1 MRENNRNSIEI
12 EKMLPQFTTMNV
24 IDGQAGLM
32 SYSSLI
38 FYSLTIDNI
47 PNIIVLLILAGVTIA
62 TLTGDNGILTK
73 AQEASENTKR
83 ANAEE
88 QVKLAVQASYGTDGK
103 INMDTLNNELKKID
117 NLTYKGSP
125 ISDSNKITSLPDTV
139 NVDGYNVTIN
149 GNGSTSVGDS
159 GGNDNEGESEVDGV
173 TIPDGFYYV
182 GGSKEEGIVISD
194 SAEDENKGT
203 SWEVA
208 KTLKGNQF
216 VWVPVED
223 DSAFKTYKGYYDGNI
238 DSMLSDC
245 KEPYEDGYVNEV
257 DEYNAMKKS
266 VLEHDGFYVGRY
278 EAGTA
283 NAEERAEES
292 GITDDVVVKQ
302 GANVYNYIG
311 WSDSDDIKD
320 ETGGAV
326 QKAKEFASE
335 NNYTSV
341 ISTLIYGVQWDAIMA
356 WIEPRYKSQNIEI
369 KKDLLEE
376 KNFVADSTGKGN
388 YDEDE
393 NTNPWRGSVTTTGAS
408 ADYVVKNIYDLAGNI
423 YEWTMETCYTNK
435 RVVRGGYYYNAGAIN
450 PASDRDSYSPFR
462 SYNYFGFRLALY
474 VK

>member
-1 MRENNRNSIEI
+1 MRENNRKPI
-12 EKMLPQFTTMNV
+12 EKCRKKLPQFTTMNV
-24 IDGQAGLM
+24 IDGQAGLI
-32 SYSSLI
+32 SYFSLI

-47 PNIIVLLILAGVTIA
+47 LNIIVLLILAGVTIA

-88 QVKLAVQASYGTDGK
+88 QVKLAVAASIGTDGK

-139 NVDGYNVTIN
+139 NVDGYDVTIN
-149 GNGSTSVGDS
+149 GDGSVNIGDNNNGGD
-159 GGNDNEGESEVDGV
+159 NTENTVDGV

-223 DSAFKTYKGYYDGNI
+223 DSAFKTYEGYYDGDI
-238 DSMLSDC
+238 DSQLENC
-245 KEPYEDGYVNEV
+245 KEPYENGYVNEV
-257 DEYNAMKKS
+257 DEYNAMKES

-283 NAEERAEES
+283 STEERTEDS
-292 GITDDVVVKQ
+292 GITDDVIVKQ

-311 WSDSDDIKD
+311 WSDSDDMTN

-326 QKAKEFASE
+326 QKAKVFDTE
-335 NNYTSV
+335 NEYTSV
-341 ISTLIYGVQWDAIMA
+341 TSTLIYGVQWDAIMQ
-356 WIEPRYKSQNIEI
+356 WIDQGYKNEDGTLTS
-369 KKDLLEE
+369 
-376 KNFVADSTGKGN
+376 FVADSTGKGN
-388 YDEDE
+388 YKEDE
-393 NTNPWRGSVTTTGAS
+393 NTNSWKGKVTTTGAS
-408 ADYVVKNIYDLAGNI
+408 ADYAVKNIYDLAGNVW
-423 YEWTMETCYTNK
+423 EWTMESYDTVY
-435 RVVRGGYYYNAGAIN
+435 RVYRGGCCYGIGSSF
-450 PASDRDSYSPFR
+450 PASSRLNGLPSSSIDDV
-462 SYNYFGFRLALY
+462 GIRLALY

>member
-1 MRENNRNSIEI
+1 MERVRKEKSKDMKMKVNRIKKLE
-12 EKMLPQFTTMNV
+12 EKRGITLIALV
-24 IDGQAGLM
+24 I
-32 SYSSLI
+32 
-38 FYSLTIDNI
+38 T
-47 PNIIVLLILAGVTIA
+47 IIVLLILAGVTIA

-88 QVKLAVQASYGTDGK
+88 QVKLAVAASIGTDGK

-139 NVDGYNVTIN
+139 NVDGYDVTIN
-149 GNGSTSVGDS
+149 RNGSTSVGDN
-159 GGNDNEGESEVDGV
+159 GGNDNTENIVDGV
-173 TIPDGFYYV
+173 TIPEGFYYV

-223 DSAFKTYKGYYDGNI
+223 DSAFNTYEGYYDGDI
-238 DSMLSDC
+238 DSKLETC
-245 KEPYEDGYVNEV
+245 KEPYENGYANEV
-257 DEYNAMKKS
+257 DEYNAMKDS

-278 EAGTA
+278 EAGTSST
-283 NAEERAEES
+283 EERTEES
-292 GITDDVVVKQ
+292 GITEDVVVKQ

-311 WSDSDDIKD
+311 WSNSNNMKN

-326 QKAKEFASE
+326 QKAKEFADE
-335 NNYTSV
+335 KGYTSV
-341 ISTLIYGVQWDAIMA
+341 TSTLMYGVQWDAIMA
-356 WIEPRYKSQNIEI
+356 WIEPRYKSQDIEI

-388 YDEDE
+388 YREDE
-393 NTNPWRGSVTTTGAS
+393 NTNSWKGKVTTTGAS
-408 ADYVVKNIYDLAGNI
+408 DDYDVKNIYDLAGNVL
-423 YEWTMETCYTNK
+423 EWTMESYYTDN
-435 RVVRGGYYYNAGAIN
+435 RVIRGGDYSTAGSGY
-450 PASDRDSYSPFR
+450 PASIRGIRR
-462 SYNYFGFRLALY
+462 SGLQPR
-474 VK
+474 

>member
-1 MRENNRNSIEI
+1 MREKNRNSIE
-12 EKMLPQFTTMNV
+12 KCRKKLPQFTTMNV
-24 IDGQAGLM
+24 IDGQAGLT

-47 PNIIVLLILAGVTIA
+47 LNIIVLLILAGVTIA

-73 AQEASENTKR
+73 ATEASERTKQ

-88 QVKLAVQASYGTDGK
+88 QVKIAVQASYGTDGK

-125 ISDSNKITSLPDTV
+125 ISDSNKITSLSDTV
-139 NVDGYNVTIN
+139 NVDGYDVTIN
-149 GNGSTSVGDS
+149 GDGSVNIGDNNNGGD
-159 GGNDNEGESEVDGV
+159 NTENTVDGV

-223 DSAFKTYKGYYDGNI
+223 DSAFKTYEGYKNGDI
-238 DSMLSDC
+238 DSKLENC
-245 KEPYEDGYVNEV
+245 KEPYENGYANEV
-257 DEYNAMKKS
+257 DEYNAMKES
-266 VLEHDGFYVGRY
+266 VLEHNGFYVGRY
-278 EAGTA
+278 EAGTTQ
-283 NAEERAEES
+283 ERTSATGTS
-292 GITDDVVVKQ
+292 DPLQIKQ
-302 GANVYNYIG
+302 NSNIYNWVTYTEARTLAQG
-311 WSDSDDIKD
+311 MYTS
-320 ETGGAV
+320 T
-326 QKAKEFASE
+326 
-335 NNYTSV
+335 NYTSSLTSSYAWDTALKFLEQTGNTSYLTN
-341 ISTLIYGVQWDAIMA
+341 STQGNYYNTQHGG
-356 WIEPRYKSQNIEI
+356 KSQTNANV
-369 KKDLLEE
+369 LLTAGETQ
-376 KNFVADSTGKGN
+376 KVNN
-388 YDEDE
+388 L
-393 NTNPWRGSVTTTGAS
+393 
-408 ADYVVKNIYDLAGNI
+408 YDLGGNV

>member
-1 MRENNRNSIEI
+1 MERVRKEKSKDMKMKVNRIKKLE
-12 EKMLPQFTTMNV
+12 EKRGITLIALV
-24 IDGQAGLM
+24 I
-32 SYSSLI
+32 
-38 FYSLTIDNI
+38 T
-47 PNIIVLLILAGVTIA
+47 IIVLLILAGVTIA

-88 QVKLAVQASYGTDGK
+88 QVKLAVAASIGTDGK
-103 INMDTLNNELKKID
+103 INMDTLNNELKKIEG
-117 NLTYKGSP
+117 LTYKGSP

-139 NVDGYNVTIN
+139 NVDGYDVTIN
-149 GNGSTSVGDS
+149 GDGSVNIGDNNNGGD
-159 GGNDNEGESEVDGV
+159 NTETIVEGV

-194 SAEDENKGT
+194 DPNDENKGT

-223 DSAFKTYKGYYDGNI
+223 DSAFKTYEGYYNGDI
-238 DSMLSDC
+238 DSKLKNC
-245 KEPYEDGYVNEV
+245 KEPYENGYANEV
-257 DEYNAMKKS
+257 DEYNAMKDS

-283 NAEERAEES
+283 SEEERTSGS

-311 WSDSDDIKD
+311 WSNSNNMTN

-326 QKAKEFASE
+326 QKAKEFADE
-335 NNYTSV
+335 KGYTSV
-341 ISTLIYGVQWDAIMA
+341 TSTLMYGVQWDAIMA
-356 WIEPRYKSQNIEI
+356 WIEPRYKSQDIEI

-388 YDEDE
+388 YREDE
-393 NTNPWRGSVTTTGAS
+393 NTNSWKGKVTTTGAS
-408 ADYVVKNIYDLAGNI
+408 DDYDIKNIYDLAGNI
-423 YEWTMETCYTNK
+423 HEWTMESYGTNL
-435 RVVRGGYYYNAGAIN
+435 RVFRGGGYGSTGSGG
-450 PASDRDSYSPFR
+450 PASNRKNS
-462 SYNYFGFRLALY
+462 NYPASSSGIIGFRLTLY
-474 VK
+474 L

>member
-1 MRENNRNSIEI
+1 MERVRKEKSKDMKMKVNRIKKLE
-12 EKMLPQFTTMNV
+12 EKRGITLIALV
-24 IDGQAGLM
+24 I
-32 SYSSLI
+32 
-38 FYSLTIDNI
+38 T
-47 PNIIVLLILAGVTIA
+47 IIVLLILAGVTIA

-88 QVKLAVQASYGTDGK
+88 QVKLAVAASIGTDGK

-139 NVDGYNVTIN
+139 NVDGYDVTIN
-149 GNGSTSVGDS
+149 GNGSVGDN
-159 GGNDNEGESEVDGV
+159 GGNDNTETIVEGV
-173 TIPDGFYYV
+173 TIPEGFYYV
-182 GGSKEEGIVISD
+182 GGSKADGIVISD
-194 SAEDENKGT
+194 DPNDENKGT

-223 DSAFKTYKGYYDGNI
+223 DSAFKTYEGYKNGDI
-238 DSMLSDC
+238 DSKLENC
-245 KEPYEDGYVNEV
+245 KEPYENGYANEV
-257 DEYNAMKKS
+257 SEYNVMKDS

-283 NAEERAEES
+283 SEEERTSSS

-311 WSDSDDIKD
+311 WSNSNDMTV

-326 QKAKEFASE
+326 QKAKEFANE
-335 NNYTSV
+335 KGYTSV
-341 ISTLIYGVQWDAIMA
+341 TSTLMYGVQWDAIMA
-356 WIEPRYKSQNIEI
+356 WIEPRYKSQDIEI

-388 YDEDE
+388 YREDE
-393 NTNPWRGSVTTTGAS
+393 NTNSWKGKVTTTGAS
-408 ADYVVKNIYDLAGNI
+408 DDYDVKNIYDLAGNVL
-423 YEWTMETCYTNK
+423 EWTMESYYTDN
-435 RVVRGGYYYNAGAIN
+435 RVIRGGDYSTAGSGY
-450 PASDRDSYSPFR
+450 PASIRGIRR
-462 SYNYFGFRLALY
+462 SGLQPR
-474 VK
+474 

>member
-1 MRENNRNSIEI
+1 MERVRKEKSKDMKMKVNRIKKLE
-12 EKMLPQFTTMNV
+12 EKRGITLIALV
-24 IDGQAGLM
+24 I
-32 SYSSLI
+32 
-38 FYSLTIDNI
+38 T
-47 PNIIVLLILAGVTIA
+47 IIVLLILAGVTIA

-73 AQEASENTKR
+73 AQEASEDTKR

-139 NVDGYNVTIN
+139 NVDGYDVTIN
-149 GNGSTSVGDS
+149 RNGSTSVGDN
-159 GGNDNEGESEVDGV
+159 GGNDNTENIVDGV
-173 TIPDGFYYV
+173 TIPEGFYYV

-194 SAEDENKGT
+194 DPNDENKGT

-223 DSAFKTYKGYYDGNI
+223 DSAFKTYEGYKNGDI
-238 DSMLSDC
+238 DSKLENC
-245 KEPYEDGYVNEV
+245 KEPYENGYANEV
-257 DEYNAMKKS
+257 SEYNAMKES

-283 NAEERAEES
+283 SEEERTSSS

-311 WSDSDDIKD
+311 WSNSNDMKN

-326 QKAKEFASE
+326 QKAKEFANE
-335 NNYTSV
+335 KGYTSV
-341 ISTLIYGVQWDAIMA
+341 TSTLMYGVQWDAIMA
-356 WIEPRYKSQNIEI
+356 WIEPRYKSQDIEI

-388 YDEDE
+388 YREDE
-393 NTNPWRGSVTTTGAS
+393 NTNSWKGKVTTTGAS
-408 ADYVVKNIYDLAGNI
+408 DDYDVKNIYDLAGNVL
-423 YEWTMETCYTNK
+423 EWTMESYYTNY
-435 RVVRGGYYYNAGAIN
+435 RVVRGGYYDLAGSSG
-450 PASDRDSYSPFR
+450 PASFR
-462 SYNYFGFRLALY
+462 SYNYPADSNVYIGFRLTLY
-474 VK
+474 L